1 MMAKYSGVSTECGN
15 AKSQSVAPDVPW
27 CHSCLGCSLPNPS
40 PESSDKSNPAEGVR
54 FSRAEEPEE
63 EPTMGE
69 EAFAA
74 AAAEEV
80 LWATFHASKSALSAA
95 CAAMA
100 ASVSS
105 WPASPGGASPSPLV
119 FFGGGGLAP
128 PLLKFDFLPAPFPFG
143 GMVAFNLSILE
154 NIQKVW

>member
-1 MMAKYSGVSTECGN
+1 MMARYSGVSTECGN
-15 AKSQSVAPDVPW
+15 AKSQSVDPDVPW
-27 CHSCLGCSLPNPS
+27 CHSYLGCSFPTPS
-40 PESSDKSNPAEGVR
+40 PESSDRSIPAEGVR
-54 FSRAEEPEE
+54 FPRAEEPEE
-63 EPTMGE
+63 EPSLGE

-105 WPASPGGASPSPLV
+105 WPASSPGGASPFV
-119 FFGGGGLAP
+119 FFGGGGLVFL
-128 PLLKFDFLPAPFPFG
+128 LLKVDFFAAPFPLG
-143 GMVAFNLSILE
+143 GIVAFNLSILE